1 MINFKEGDRVITD
14 WEKCPI
20 GIVKSVYTEGSDGP
34 WLWILWD
41 GSDIPSTCPASRVK
55 LLPKVPKVGE
65 VYTDRGEF
73 SRYKVIGVVETP
85 KGAAV
90 VYESSLQ
97 VSFDPYVFTAETF
110 MRLYHKV
117 D

>member
-1 MINFKEGDRVITD
+1 MVKFKEGDRIVHCQD
-14 WEKCPI
+14 SKSM
-20 GIVKSVYTEGSDGP
+20 GIVTAVYSP
-34 WLWILWD
+34 VLWILWD
-41 GSDIPSTCPASRVK
+41 QDTIPSTVAENRVK
-55 LLPKVPKVGE
+55 LVPKVPKVGE

-85 KGAAV
+85 KGTAV